1 MADSGTG
8 APNSNPATGEFSQAM
23 GHIKSLPTDVQP
35 NISVHSVIIH
45 FAYVSFLSKEYNH
58 F

>member
-1 MADSGTG
+1 MAESGTG

-35 NISVHSVIIH
+35 NISVHSGIIH
-45 FAYVSFLSKEYNH
+45 FAYVSFFPFWEN
-58 F
+58 